1 MMARIRILIA
11 DDHEVVRKGIL
22 TLLETHSEWEICG
35 EACTGKDAIAKAA
48 RLKPDVVLLDITMPE
63 ASGLEAIPEILKAQ
77 PQAKIIVLTMH
88 DSGQMA
94 SRVLSA
100 GASGL
105 VLKSDAARDL
115 ILALEAISKNQPF
128 LSPQVTKI
136 LVNEI
141 RHTQAGPS
149 PDALTSRETEVLKLL
164 AEGKSNKEVAARLGI
179 SPRTIDAHRAHIMD
193 KLHLRTLSDLV
204 HFAIRHKIVEV

>member
-11 DDHEVVRKGIL
+11 DDHEVVRKGIR

-35 EACTGKDAIAKAA
+35 EASTGKDAIAKAA
-48 RLKPDVVLLDITMPE
+48 QLKPDVVLLDITMPE

-94 SRVLSA
+94 SRVLAA

-115 ILALEAISKNQPF
+115 ILALEAIGKNKSF

-141 RHTQAGPS
+141 RHTQAAPS

-179 SPRTIDAHRAHIMD
+179 SPRTIDAHRARIMD

-204 HFAIRHKIVEV
+204 HFAIRHKLVEV

>member
-1 MMARIRILIA
+1 MARIRILIA
-11 DDHEVVRKGIL
+11 DDHEVVRKGIR

-35 EACTGKDAIAKAA
+35 EAFTGKDAIAKAA

-63 ASGLEAIPEILKAQ
+63 TSGLEAIPEILKAQ
-77 PQAKIIVLTMH
+77 TKAKIIVLTMH

-94 SRVLSA
+94 SRVLAA

-115 ILALEAISKNQPF
+115 ILALEAIGKNKSF

-141 RHTQAGPS
+141 RHTQAAPS

-179 SPRTIDAHRAHIMD
+179 SPRTIDAHRARIMD

-204 HFAIRHKIVEV
+204 HFAIRHKLVEV

>member
-1 MMARIRILIA
+1 MARIRILIA
-11 DDHEVVRKGIL
+11 DDHEVVRKGIR

-35 EACTGKDAIAKAA
+35 EASTGKDAIAKAA

-77 PQAKIIVLTMH
+77 PQVKIIVLTMH

-94 SRVLSA
+94 SRVLAA

-115 ILALEAISKNQPF
+115 ILALEAIGKNKSF

-141 RHTQAGPS
+141 RHNQAAPS
-149 PDALTSRETEVLKLL
+149 PDDLTSREMEVLKLL